1 MKKNIFFLFLIPALA
16 LGQGNLNY
24 TTLYQGGNRHTDTYS
39 DLLLLPNGNTVACGK
54 KKDSGIRRFGA
65 IVDVVSTN
73 GVRTRQNIYDSPGND
88 EAVKVLR
95 HQNKTYVVMN
105 YDGVA
110 TGRGGCRVLL
120 DSTGGLFSQVKLDTP
135 FAKITAHDAV
145 FIGDTLL
152 VVGVWDDENEPDI
165 FLGRWVVGDTIM
177 TAERI
182 SYPGFN
188 ALYGVNVYP
197 GGIVA
202 VGQTNGNSVTSSALL
217 VAGISVSQLDTT
229 YWAEDYISSAVR
241 GLDIDISG
249 GIAYVCGYAAQNP
262 RGSNHNGFL
271 GRYNPAD
278 GSPGIGVTFGF
289 TQDEQFLSLVVSGSE
304 IAVSGYVS
312 NGAGQEDGY
321 ISVWDTA
328 LVLLCDT
335 AIGAPGHPERFNAVI
350 TSGPDYL
357 TAGALFV
364 SNKSLQASLV
374 QTQGCAPVATSLFG
388 DQGCDT
394 KVYPNPFSDQLHIDI
409 CTKEAWRLMSTDGVV
424 VASGEVV
431 PGNEEVSVHDLPAG
445 FYILRLGDDNHKLVK
460 Q

>member
-1 MKKNIFFLFLIPALA
+1 MKKTIFFFFLIPTLL

-24 TTLYQGGNRHTDTYS
+24 ATAYQGGNRHTDTYS

-65 IVDVVSTN
+65 IVDVVSPG
-73 GVRTRQNIYDSPGND
+73 GVRLRQNVYDTPDQD
-88 EAVKVLR
+88 EAVKALH
-95 HQNKTYVVMN
+95 HQGKTYIVMN
-105 YDGVA
+105 YDGVS
-110 TGRGGCRVLL
+110 TGRGGCRILL
-120 DSTGGLFSQVKLDTP
+120 DSTGGLFSQVKIDTP

-145 FIGDTLL
+145 FVGDTLL
-152 VVGVWDDENEPDI
+152 IVGVWDDEFEPDI
-165 FLGRWVVGDTIM
+165 FLGRWVVGDTVM

-188 ALYGVNVYP
+188 ALYGVDMYP

-202 VGQTNGNSVTSSALL
+202 VGQTNGNSATSSALL
-217 VAGISVSQLDTT
+217 VTGISVSQLDTT
-229 YWAEDYISSAVR
+229 YWTEDYVSAAIR
-241 GLDIDISG
+241 GLDIKISG

-271 GRYNPAD
+271 GRYNPVD
-278 GSPGIGVTFGF
+278 GSPGLGVTFGSV
-289 TQDEQFLSLVVSGSE
+289 QDEQFLSLVVGGSE

-321 ISVWDTA
+321 ISIWDTA
-328 LVLLCDT
+328 LVLRCDT
-335 AIGAPGHPERFNAVI
+335 MIGAPGHPERFNAV
-350 TSGPDYL
+350 TSSGTDYL

-374 QTQGCAPVATSLFG
+374 ETQGCAPVATSLFD
-388 DQGCDT
+388 DQGCGT
-394 KVYPNPFSDQLHIDI
+394 KVYPNPFSDRIYIRACSKKPWQLLF
-409 CTKEAWRLMSTDGVV
+409 ADGKV
-424 VASGEVV
+424 VAGGEAL
-431 PGNEEVSVHDLPAG
+431 PGNEEVLLHDLPAG